1 MVTEALAP
9 SLIDLLPG
17 ACFSKSLETFQAQRQ
32 ILKSKPV
39 TNQSHFASSTD
50 SFTVLFSKLL
60 KLCSWMQIQQTKTAF
75 RAWKVTGIFTKQAP
89 WHEKN
94 SVQTS
99 ANCLL
104 WAQGKLPYVFVC
116 VILRDI
122 NKNWIGPDRI
132 NPQIFPPNNR
142 RLGIVFWG
150 SIQSSPI
157 QVLSTTHSE
166 RLIHKVKTFVERL
179 LLVKICFYNKQH
191 IHK

>member
-1 MVTEALAP
+1 MQTQQKRELSGP
-9 SLIDLLPG
+9 
-17 ACFSKSLETFQAQRQ
+17 E
-32 ILKSKPV
+32 
-39 TNQSHFASSTD
+39 
-50 SFTVLFSKLL
+50 KLL
-60 KLCSWMQIQQTKTAF
+60 EFSQNRPL
-75 RAWKVTGIFTKQAP
+75 GIK
-89 WHEKN
+89 K

-104 WAQGKLPYVFVC
+104 QAQGKLPYVFVC
-116 VILRDI
+116 VILRGI
-122 NKNWIGPDRI
+122 NKNWIGPDWI

-157 QVLSTTHSE
+157 QILSTAHSE